1 MKDLTADNHKTYVIL
16 YSKVNLFKIK
26 INQHKFIYIILDVRY
41 VRKYCSKNLK
51 DFTKSDN
58 YI

>member
-26 INQHKFIYIILDVRY
+26 INQHKFINIILDVRY